1 MAMSLHDAASP
12 FVPCQYGPE
21 AFLKVRMKAAS
32 PIAAAPSAAP
42 VPMRIGQWRVE
53 AAMDEIVLGTQR
65 TKLEPRCMRLLLAL
79 AGDPGRVWGVEDL
92 LNAVWPGL
100 VVTSNSLYQAVA
112 ELRRILH
119 ADAQTGAFIATVPRK
134 GYRMVAPVVLGPVAG
149 TPEAGPRDA
158 AMPPSFSAGTD
169 VADHSALPARG
180 SLGPRSVAVLPFR
193 TRGLPEALGFL
204 RESLLGEL
212 VAELSRQPQLATIAR
227 GTMLGYADQ
236 AVDYQQL
243 AAQLGVRFVVD
254 GSIDSMGAQAE
265 GGLRIVADLVDTSSG
280 QQIWSETLALDRHAW
295 PTLGQQVVGRL
306 ARVLNLEVAAGAVRR
321 PAPQDGA
328 ASQALGTALRAWVEL
343 YCRPQTRDTNDR
355 AWQWA
360 REALQADD
368 ALAVA
373 WNALA
378 YCEWRAAQYAWH
390 RRARGDLL
398 QDALQHAGQAIER
411 DPRDPEPPYTVALC
425 TFSLG
430 EPLRAEAALRHC
442 LGLSPSY
449 APAYGLMGLVRTM
462 LGHPEE
468 AAAWSA
474 RAFALSPHEPLRAIW
489 HWSEAWA
496 SLELDDAA
504 SALLHAQR
512 GMTANPDFPSCHLAA
527 AVASHRLG
535 DATLTARCIRF
546 LRDSTVFS
554 SIEGI
559 QRNLPLVQLSRHGG
573 RVLADLRAVGLPESE
588 AVPV

>member
-1 MAMSLHDAASP
+1 
-12 FVPCQYGPE
+12 
-21 AFLKVRMKAAS
+21 MKAAPPTALS
-32 PIAAAPSAAP
+32 PPAAA
-42 VPMRIGQWRVE
+42 VPLRIGQWRVE
-53 AAMDEIVLGTQR
+53 AAMDEIMLGTQR

-79 AGDPGRVWGVEDL
+79 ASDPGRVWGVEAL
-92 LNAVWPGL
+92 LDAVWPGV

-112 ELRRILH
+112 ELRRILQ
-119 ADAQTGAFIATVPRK
+119 ADARTGAFIATVPRK
-134 GYRMVAPVVLGPVAG
+134 GYRMVAPVVLGPISG
-149 TPEAGPRDA
+149 TPSAAPRDA
-158 AMPPSFSAGTD
+158 ATPASDASGTESAARD
-169 VADHSALPARG
+169 PLPTRK

-193 TRGLPEALGFL
+193 ARGLPEALGFL

-265 GGLRIVADLVDTSSG
+265 GGLRIVADLVDTASG

-368 ALAVA
+368 SLAVA

-398 QDALQHAGQAIER
+398 RDALQHAGQAIER
-411 DPRDPEPPYTVALC
+411 DPRDPEPHYTVALC

-449 APAYGLMGLVRTM
+449 APALGLLGLVRTM

-468 AAAWSA
+468 AADWSA

-489 HWSEAWA
+489 HWSDAWA
-496 SLELDDAA
+496 SLERGDDAA
-504 SALLHAQR
+504 ALRHAHL

-527 AVASHRLG
+527 AVAAHRLG
-535 DATLTARCIRF
+535 DAALAARCVDF
-546 LRDSTVFS
+546 LRDSTAFS

-559 QRNLPLVQLSRHGG
+559 QRNLPLVRMSRHGD
-573 RVLADLRAVGLPESE
+573 RALADLRAVGLPESE
-588 AVPV
+588 AGSTV